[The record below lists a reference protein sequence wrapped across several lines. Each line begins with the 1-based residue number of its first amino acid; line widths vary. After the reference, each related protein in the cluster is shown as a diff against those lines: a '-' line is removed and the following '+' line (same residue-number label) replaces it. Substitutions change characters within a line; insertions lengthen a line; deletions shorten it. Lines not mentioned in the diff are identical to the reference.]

1 MFTTG
6 AKYFFG
12 VTLFGLV
19 AALVYGFGSGGG
31 LLGVLTLGLR
41 GGAGELFGM
50 VVLASVAAS
59 ALFLGLVIIAF
70 RDADAEALAA
80 YAHTEVVPQVAPPA
94 SESYWPV
101 IGAFGVGITLVGL
114 VVGVGLVILGVAILI
129 VTVVEWMVKAWADRA
144 TGDPEV
150 NRNIRNRLMY
160 PIEIPLM
167 GALTIAV
174 LVLSVS
180 RLLLSVSEHASVA
193 VAGTFAVL
201 ILAGLF
207 FVAYRPHVSRS
218 VIAALLLIGA
228 LAVLAGGIIGAS
240 VGERDFEQH
249 EGPPATQ
256 EGSMPTTWHLQEV

>member
-80 YAHTEVVPQVAPPA
+80 YAHTDVVPRSRRPRRRLLARDRRVRRRDHARRPRGRRRPRHPRGRDPA
-94 SESYWPV
+94 S
-101 IGAFGVGITLVGL
+101 
-114 VVGVGLVILGVAILI
+114 
-129 VTVVEWMVKAWADRA
+129 
-144 TGDPEV
+144 
-150 NRNIRNRLMY
+150 
-160 PIEIPLM
+160 
-167 GALTIAV
+167 
-174 LVLSVS
+174 
-180 RLLLSVSEHASVA
+180 
-193 VAGTFAVL
+193 
-201 ILAGLF
+201 
-207 FVAYRPHVSRS
+207 SRS
-218 VIAALLLIGA
+218 WSG
-228 LAVLAGGIIGAS
+228 
-240 VGERDFEQH
+240 
-249 EGPPATQ
+249 
-256 EGSMPTTWHLQEV
+256 W